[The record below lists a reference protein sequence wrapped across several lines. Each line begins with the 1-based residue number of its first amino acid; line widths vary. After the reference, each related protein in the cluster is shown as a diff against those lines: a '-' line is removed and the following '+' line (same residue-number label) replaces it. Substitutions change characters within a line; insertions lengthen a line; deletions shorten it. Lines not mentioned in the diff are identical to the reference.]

1 MYTVSLLDYDSDTPK
16 EELYIYDPV
25 SSDEQMML
33 IKPTLTIG
41 ASEAGTFIATL
52 PMSNYGYGKI
62 IKRLTRVIVRKNEKI
77 IFMGRVNSD
86 EKDLYLNQTIKAE
99 GALSYLNDTL
109 TTKRVF
115 THQQSNLLNLL
126 LLIFQNHNSKFPDE
140 PWKQFNLTAANCHA
154 DFVGRDDTSV
164 ESNLLKYYSVNYDIT
179 MNIVN
184 ELLELANA
192 VLKIEYNELS
202 GKWDVYIYPKY
213 ELPLCSQPIEFGQN
227 LIDLTQSYDKTD
239 ICSVVAP
246 FGGELVQQSKE
257 IGEIVAGMTADDD
270 PNHIY
275 NKIVVRNKGDYHY
288 VLWDVSQT
296 SYANSG
302 YWGFEFD
309 ISLYNQNHPNN
320 PLKKLFL
327 SWRAYEYEY
336 EVDNNYI
343 CDCSWIILE
352 RIVGEGYVEDHNLGV
367 HKLSSDGSFVSAINE
382 EIDLSDPRYLGATH
396 ILMTGWGGLIKPI
409 IRRDATIVEENDRL
423 NIENCDVINSSSE
436 DYDGVS
442 HAEGS
447 IYLEDDALVSSIGRI
462 EKKLEY
468 GIEDTLK
475 PVSPFVHPYSGPL
488 GGTAVYDNYALGYE
502 VGAIGADPDLTSN
515 EGDYKVIP
523 FNGGT
528 KVIEYQLPEFGSVN
542 YPRGVYLSA
551 RMYSFGV
558 ESIQETG
565 KQWMI
570 NGLYAI
576 FDVSHQMLNFKKAEE
591 VKDGCAFTTIYNE
604 FIDLTDPKN
613 FGAAYIRVG
622 GYVGMNFQVTL
633 APSDDTYSRNRLMDQ
648 GIFYLKSQQWE
659 KVVIEAT
666 AVDLSLTSDEW
677 EMFDICTNAQVFSD
691 VHGMYSTLPITTL
704 EIGLDS
710 FEDNRI
716 KLGYDS
722 DEYLS
727 AQLAQN
733 LRLISIEQTLEEKK
747 EGK

>member
-16 EELYIYDPV
+16 EELYIYVPV
-25 SSDEQMML
+25 SSDEQMIL
-33 IKPTLTIG
+33 ITPKLSIG
-41 ASEAGTFIATL
+41 ASEAGMFTCTL
-52 PMSNYGYGKI
+52 PQNNYGYGKI

-86 EKDLYLNQTIKAE
+86 EKDLYLNQTINAE
-99 GALSYLNDTL
+99 GALSYLNDTI

-257 IGEIVAGMTADDD
+257 IGEIVAGLTADDD

-275 NKIVVRNKGDYHY
+275 QHKLYRNKNNWDYKI
-288 VLWDVSQT
+288 T
-296 SYANSG
+296 SEVEG
-302 YWGFEFD
+302 YWAYEFD
-309 ISLYNQNHPNN
+309 ISTYNANHPNN
-320 PLKKLFL
+320 PLKKLYL
-327 SWRAYEYEY
+327 SWRAYKFDTV
-336 EVDNNYI
+336 VDGEDCT
-343 CDCSWIILE
+343 CDCAWTLIE
-352 RIVGEGYVEDHNLGV
+352 RIVGEGYTEDHNLKTHLLKNG
-367 HKLSSDGSFVSAINE
+367 DSFESAINE
-382 EIDLSDPRYLGATH
+382 EVDLTAPECLRATH
-396 ILMTGWGGLIKPI
+396 ILLGGWGGLIKPI
-409 IRRDATIVEENDRL
+409 IRRDAAIVEENDRL
-423 NIENCDVINSSSE
+423 NIENCDAISPTSE

-447 IYLEDDALVSSIGRI
+447 LYLEDDALVNSIGRI

-468 GIEDTLK
+468 DIEDTLK

-558 ESIQETG
+558 AAVQETG

-666 AVDLSLTSDEW
+666 AVDLSLTGDEW
-677 EMFDICTNAQVFSD
+677 EMFDICMNAQVFSD
-691 VHGMYSTLPITTL
+691 VHGMNSTLPISTL

-710 FEDNRI
+710 FEDNKI